1 MPGSRPGMT
10 GVVHPLVGRARQP
23 PQNGVSRA
31 VKQTCL
37 GTLSHEKKYQFLFLT
52 NTIHASVL
60 HRRSPS
66 QRPHGQVV
74 KEVPPLKSACAR
86 RGTRA
91 SRRAASQGG
100 ESAVAALPS
109 RSTNFL
115 TTRHNGLAG

>member
-1 MPGSRPGMT
+1 MT

-37 GTLSHEKKYQFLFLT
+37 GTLSHEKKMPIFFLT

-74 KEVPPLKSACAR
+74 KEVPPLRSACAR
-86 RGTRA
+86 RGTRS
-91 SRRAASQGG
+91 SRRASTQGA
-100 ESAVAALPS
+100 ESGVAPLQS

-115 TTRHNGLAG
+115 TTRH